1 MELYDKLPNVHHQ
14 LPQVL
19 LFCHS
24 YFKSCWE
31 VARLVTGK
39 CSRQQARS
47 RTLDIAAGDGIPLFT
62 GRDRKQS
69 GLPSGDDTGSV
80 GNQAWGLEIN
90 CAQLP
95 GHGVMEP
102 LPSSAFAD
110 AAPSVRTL
118 LFYQLLQRLLPQ
130 CTLPRSHFLKRYPV
144 LIILQLHSLSASYT
158 PFWTLY

>member
-1 MELYDKLPNVHHQ
+1 MFTTSFHKYYYSVILISNPAERWQRVQ
-14 LPQVL
+14 L
-19 LFCHS
+19 
-24 YFKSCWE
+24 KM
-31 VARLVTGK
+31 ARLVTGK

-95 GHGVMEP
+95 GHSVMEP